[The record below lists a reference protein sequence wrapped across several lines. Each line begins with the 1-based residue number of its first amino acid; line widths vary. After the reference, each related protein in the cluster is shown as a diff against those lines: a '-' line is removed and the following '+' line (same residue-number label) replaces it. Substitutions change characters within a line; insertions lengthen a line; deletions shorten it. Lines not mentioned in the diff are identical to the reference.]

1 MKRFVIIICF
11 LSIILG
17 CKEDSVLKF
26 CEGKS
31 PDGVEINCGKVFSAG
46 DLAIHLSGKET
57 FGVDKLT
64 VNIFVKKKYKK
75 EKVDSLTIDVK
86 PDDSKAGTDIKLYEE
101 GEYFVEVYGK
111 DGLKIADGAVEIV
124 DVY

>member
-11 LSIILG
+11 LSIFVG
-17 CKEDSVLKF
+17 CKEESLLKF

-46 DLAIHLSGKET
+46 DLSIQITGKET
-57 FGVDKLT
+57 FGIDKLT
-64 VNIFVKKKYKK
+64 VNIFVEKKYKK

-101 GEYFVEVYGK
+101 GKYSVEIFGK